1 MIFYEDPDPNFH
13 VDADPDPHP
22 DWQQYDADPHT
33 EHVGKSFFYFSSQHC
48 CHCKFSMFYLSH
60 QCHMCFI
67 LDSIFKFSGKSSV
80 YLFFH
85 LFGVDT
91 DPAK

>member
-1 MIFYEDPDPNFH
+1 VDRHRFNADPDLNPNFH

-33 EHVGKSFFYFSSQHC
+33 EHVGNFFFYFSSQHC

-67 LDSIFKFSGKSSV
+67 LDSIFKFSGKKFSLSIFSFV
-80 YLFFH
+80 WS
-85 LFGVDT
+85 
-91 DPAK
+91 